1 MVGEEVSM
9 AWYDY
14 LSWFFAGAFLMNAVP
29 HVVQGICG
37 NRFQTPFAS
46 PPGVGESSAM
56 VNVIWGLVNVAAGG
70 ALLHFSFPDDLPP
83 PWGVCIAGFLGALV
97 LALWLANH
105 FSRVRNAAPHP

>member
-1 MVGEEVSM
+1 
-9 AWYDY
+9 
-14 LSWFFAGAFLMNAVP
+14 
-29 HVVQGICG
+29 
-37 NRFQTPFAS
+37 
-46 PPGVGESSAM
+46 M

>member
-1 MVGEEVSM
+1 M

-14 LSWFFAGAFLMNAVP
+14 LSWFVAGAFLMNAVP
-29 HVVQGICG
+29 HIVQGICG

-46 PPGVGESSAM
+46 PRGVGESSA
-56 VNVIWGLVNVAAGG
+56 VANVIWGLINVAAGG
-70 ALLHFSFPDDLPP
+70 ALLHVSFPDDLPP
-83 PWGVCIAGFLGALV
+83 PWGLSIAGFLGALV